1 MAELNKEEMIQIV
14 EENIKRIE
22 DKDFNVYFY
31 VLDTKGNP
39 SGSLEYIYQTA
50 LTLQN
55 LGYKVT
61 MLHQDKD
68 FVGVG
73 EWL

>member
-31 VLDTKGNP
+31 VLDT
-39 SGSLEYIYQTA
+39 
-50 LTLQN
+50 
-55 LGYKVT
+55 
-61 MLHQDKD
+61 
-68 FVGVG
+68 
-73 EWL
+73 